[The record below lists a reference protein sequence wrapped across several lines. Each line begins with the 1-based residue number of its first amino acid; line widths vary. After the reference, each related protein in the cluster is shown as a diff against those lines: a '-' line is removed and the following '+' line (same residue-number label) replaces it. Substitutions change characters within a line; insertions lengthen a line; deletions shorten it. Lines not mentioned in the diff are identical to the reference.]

1 MRNLKKILAL
11 VLALVMSFSLMAT
24 ANAFTDSD
32 KINDTYEEAVEV
44 LSALK
49 VFQGY
54 DNGSFVPQGSIT
66 RAEVATIIYRIV
78 TGDVEDKQV
87 GIYAD
92 YNKFNDV
99 KSTSWYAGYVNFCA
113 NAEYIKGYDAKTF
126 GPNDPVTG
134 YQALAMILRAVGY
147 DKNGE
152 FTGTGWQTQT
162 AAVGKKLGIT
172 DNVSEGTLGVAATR
186 EVVAEILFRTIM
198 VPQVEYTV
206 AFGYQSIGKVSIGY
220 ETFGLAYAEG
230 IVTGNQAT
238 GAAATVVSKDY
249 VANTTTDLRF
259 GTKTGLNMIGHSVK
273 VWYNAKDAKNAAYVV
288 LDKSTSETVLTTAEV
303 AAKVNAKTVYSDNY
317 GAFNRTNYTPGASK
331 YVVIDGGKAVI
342 SVNQVVERIFA
353 INNFAVVPTMTTTQN
368 TTGPVT
374 AVYKQSELTG
384 FDKDTMAVNDFVIVT
399 QIAGQRI
406 FNIQKVEK
414 TVTGI
419 VRFSDSL
426 GNVTLT
432 DGTVLSRSSANM
444 YRTAGQAGMPQ
455 EPFFSTLETYVF
467 TLDADGRYIG
477 SQEVSGGYLFGTY
490 GYYMIDDA
498 ATARMSYYVTGVDMT
513 GSVVT
518 KQVDANTYNTV
529 LRRQI
534 PTLDTATQDINTP
547 ANGAGRDYALSPT
560 ITEGVLSGVN
570 YIGNGAPTAVN
581 VPGTQYVGNVTRNQ
595 DVVIRANTI
604 AIGTGNAYFVDNNTK
619 FVFISGTAAQP
630 VTEIKTGI
638 TELLGGGDSYVIP
651 GGANESVMAYSV
663 LNYTVN
669 APANFHV
676 DTIVVKAP
684 YAANSAADLYYL
696 SETDKADA
704 NVDGRA
710 DYVTTTTTTLG
721 TIPSTLIGIHKNS
734 KALIFDTFVA
744 TNAVNG
750 ITRGGAEFYTH
761 AVDANGVVTLTE
773 VPQTTAANINNPI
786 HAYYNAHIRAAGTS
800 GLYITNNNGALANR
814 IAENAVVMDLRPNQ
828 VSQGDARNGFV
839 GTSQLAEITDI
850 NTLITK
856 AAEYDFVVDTA
867 GTAAG
872 MTIVYIKSA
881 QIRAL
886 SYPVVFEVKQDG
898 VAVGN
903 PTNFYNI
910 LTGIGQSGQVVP
922 FDGTV
927 DFQLQNAPAGTVVSY
942 TFTGVAND
950 PAKVVNV
957 QPNKWINGQWFE
969 DVYTVSNITAPITI
983 TITLPNATLAGA
995 VTSVVNAANSGNVMA
1010 AGVTGYKSF
1019 EAALANISALNVGD
1033 AEAIAV
1039 TVKTAA
1045 TGMTYANFAGS
1056 VTPTEATFTANAKAA
1071 GGWVGKTT
1079 TLNITGANNEL
1090 NLQNGDI
1097 LVLCVTG
1104 DAELNPAYVAFRVVK

>member
-54 DNGSFVPQGSIT
+54 ENGSFVPQGSIT

-78 TGDVEDKQV
+78 TGDVADKQV

-152 FTGTGWQTQT
+152 FTGAGWQTQT

-206 AFGYQSIGKVSIGY
+206 AFGYQSIGQVSIGY

-273 VWYNAKDAKNAAYVV
+273 VWYNAKTAAATTGIYGTVYTV
-288 LDKSTSETVLTTAEV
+288 MDKSTAETVLTATELV
-303 AAKVNAKTVYSDNY
+303 GKVGTSTYYSNNY
-317 GAFNRTNYTPGASK
+317 GPFSKGIHTPNVSK
-331 YVVIDGGKAVI
+331 YIIIDAGKAVI
-342 SVNQVVERIFA
+342 SVNETVQRIYA
-353 INNFAVVPTMTTTQN
+353 INNYAVTPTLTTTVDVNQGAN
-368 TTGPVT
+368 GRS
-374 AVYKQSELTG
+374 VYKQSELTG
-384 FDKDTMAVNDFVIVT
+384 FDASTMAVNDFVIVT

-406 FNIQKVEK
+406 FNLQKVEK

-432 DGTVLSRSSANM
+432 DGTVLSRSAANVYTSAGN
-444 YRTAGQAGMPQ
+444 AGMPQ
-455 EPFFSTLETYVF
+455 AAAYSTLETYVF

-477 SQEVSGGYLFGTY
+477 SQLVGAGYLFGTY
-490 GYYMIDDA
+490 GYYLIDNA
-498 ATARMSYYVTGVDMT
+498 ATAQMSYYLTGVDIN
-513 GSVVT
+513 GNVVT
-518 KQVDANTYNTV
+518 RQVNQNTYNNV
-529 LRRQI
+529 LRNNI
-534 PTLDTATQDINTP
+534 PTLDTANQNITQ
-547 ANGAGRDYALSPT
+547 ANAAGRDYALTQT
-560 ITEGVLSGVN
+560 ITENVFAGAV
-570 YIGNGAPTAVN
+570 YGNTTVQN
-581 VPGTQYVGNVTRNQ
+581 VSTSVPGTQYVGNVTNNQ

-604 AIGTGNAYFVDNNTK
+604 AIGGQNNYFVDNNTK

-651 GGANESVMAYSV
+651 GGATESVMSFSV
-663 LNYTVN
+663 LNYSVN
-669 APANFHV
+669 TASNFHV

-710 DYVTTTTTTLG
+710 DYVTTTNTTLG
-721 TIPSTLIGIHKNS
+721 GVASTLIGVHKNGQ
-734 KALIFDTFVA
+734 ALIYDTFVA
-744 TNAVNG
+744 SNAVNG
-750 ITRGGAEFYTH
+750 ITTGRNNGAQFYTH
-761 AVDANGVVTLTE
+761 AVNAAGVTTLTP
-773 VPQTTAANINNPI
+773 VPAAGNNTTAPI
-786 HAYYNAHIRAAGTS
+786 LAYYGNHIRAAGTS
-800 GLYITNNNGALANR
+800 GLYITNNNGVIANR
-814 IAENAVVMDLRPNQ
+814 IAENAVIVDLRPNQ
-828 VSQGDARNGFV
+828 VATGDAANGFV
-839 GTSQLAEITDI
+839 GTKELAAISDV

-856 AAEYDFVVDTA
+856 AAEYDFTVDAA
-867 GTAAG
+867 GTASG

-881 QIRAL
+881 QIRDL
-886 SYPVVFEVKQDG
+886 SYMVNFVLTPAE
-898 VAVGN
+898 AVQAGK
-903 PTNFYNI
+903 TYYNI
-910 LTGIGQSGQVVP
+910 LTGIGQSGQVAP
-922 FDGTV
+922 YQGTV
-927 DFQLQNAPAGTVVSY
+927 DFQLTADAAGAIVTYTVNGETKPLTAGSKLIN
-942 TFTGVAND
+942 GV
-950 PAKVVNV
+950 VVN
-957 QPNKWINGQWFE
+957 N
-969 DVYTVSNITAPITI
+969 VYTVTNITAPVTI
-983 TITLPNATLAGA
+983 TITLPYTTGTQNGIVSDVTVNNVHLGAPAYAYTSLAEALAKAEGANLADQLAISPTSDITVTTKDGIAISGMSIGAYRTAPTSIATPNA
-995 VTSVVNAANSGNVMA
+995 VTKV
-1010 AGVTGYKSF
+1010 
-1019 EAALANISALNVGD
+1019 LNDASLIVGD
-1033 AEAIAV
+1033 YIVITEVYNGTTYYMAYI
-1039 TVKTAA
+1039 VK
-1045 TGMTYANFAGS
+1045 
-1056 VTPTEATFTANAKAA
+1056 
-1071 GGWVGKTT
+1071 
-1079 TLNITGANNEL
+1079 
-1090 NLQNGDI
+1090 
-1097 LVLCVTG
+1097 
-1104 DAELNPAYVAFRVVK
+1104 